1 MKTISLGEKAN
12 LIISRSAKFKTVQ
25 IELQKRK
32 DNGQIRKG
40 YLTVKSCR
48 AMLGLQRE
56 VQTILSLMKKTHTD
70 NNSDEV
76 VEGDSRDDGG
86 RAVELPLDDKKTLTV
101 RKWHANGLVSIVLE
115 TKKDGAKQP
124 ALNFNLDEDEW
135 LTINQEA
142 ATINEAIASLTNG
155 LYAEK
160 DERIKMYR
168 WFIVSPDGQ
177 EVVDVAPCW
186 QYSEQD
192 TLEDAKNNIQPGY
205 KSHLEFKLVK
215 PPSKDIMYTAV
226 MCYLIRQNIAAIRRD
241 ACPGCDPDLVE
252 HLPNQLGHCG
262 FGYGCLDPLDQVDA
276 VTYQKALGN
285 LSAMA
290 MVDLYHVIASVLKIP
305 TTSGTNPQQPK
316 FSPEELEAIALQHT
330 PWEWEDLIQLCS
342 KIHFKET
349 IALLPTL

>member
-12 LIISRSAKFKTVQ
+12 IIISRSAKFKTVQ

-48 AMLGLQRE
+48 AKLGLQRE
-56 VQTILSLMKKTHTD
+56 VQTILSLMKKKHTD

-101 RKWHANGLVSIVLE
+101 RKWHANGSVSIVLE

-192 TLEDAKNNIQPGY
+192 TLEDAKNNLKPG
-205 KSHLEFKLVK
+205 
-215 PPSKDIMYTAV
+215 SK
-226 MCYLIRQNIAAIRRD
+226 
-241 ACPGCDPDLVE
+241 
-252 HLPNQLGHCG
+252 
-262 FGYGCLDPLDQVDA
+262 
-276 VTYQKALGN
+276 
-285 LSAMA
+285 
-290 MVDLYHVIASVLKIP
+290 VIWNS
-305 TTSGTNPQQPK
+305 S
-316 FSPEELEAIALQHT
+316 
-330 PWEWEDLIQLCS
+330 W
-342 KIHFKET
+342 
-349 IALLPTL
+349 